1 MKEIRKE
8 SIVKF
13 LKNKNNLLVIVL
25 LGVLLMVIAIPVDTA
40 GTGGKNT
47 SDSNNNNGYQTKN
60 TGTGYQINGATGYQT
75 GGNGTAGYT
84 TDGYGTAG
92 YGETTGSGTGYVWE
106 QEQYIKEMKAKA
118 ESLLSGVSG
127 AGQVKVMITLR
138 ASSEQVVEK
147 DMPVTRSQTSEQ
159 DSQGGSRMVSEFAT
173 EDETVYRK
181 GNGYEE
187 PYVVKTLS
195 PSVEGV
201 VVVAEGAGNGE
212 VSKNL
217 SEAVQILFGVE
228 AHRVKVLKAG

>member
-8 SIVKF
+8 SIEKF
-13 LKNKNNLLVIVL
+13 LKNKNNLLIIVL

-40 GTGGKNT
+40 GTGGKST
-47 SDSNNNNGYQTKN
+47 SGRNDNSSYQTKN
-60 TGTGYQINGATGYQT
+60 TGTGYQA
-75 GGNGTAGYT
+75 GGTAAYTAAGDGTAGY
-84 TDGYGTAG
+84 DETA
-92 YGETTGSGTGYVWE
+92 GTGYVWE
-106 QEQYIKEMKAKA
+106 QEQYIKEMEAKA
-118 ESLLSGVSG
+118 ESLLSRVNG

-173 EDETVYRK
+173 EDATVYRK

>member
-1 MKEIRKE
+1 MKEIRKD

-13 LKNKNNLLVIVL
+13 LNNKNNLLIIVL
-25 LGVLLMVIAIPVDTA
+25 LGVLFMVIAIPVDTA
-40 GTGGKNT
+40 GTGGKST
-47 SDSNNNNGYQTKN
+47 SGRNNNSSYQTEN
-60 TGTGYQINGATGYQT
+60 TGTGYQAG
-75 GGNGTAGYT
+75 GTAGY
-84 TDGYGTAG
+84 TAG
-92 YGETTGSGTGYVWE
+92 YGETTGSGTGGSTGTGYVWE
-106 QEQYIKEMKAKA
+106 QEQYIKEMEAKA

-173 EDETVYRK
+173 EDATVYRK

>member
-25 LGVLLMVIAIPVDTA
+25 LGVLLMVIAIPVDTD
-40 GTGGKNT
+40 GTGGKST
-47 SDSNNNNGYQTKN
+47 SGSNNNDSYQTKN

-84 TDGYGTAG
+84 ADGYGTAG
-92 YGETTGSGTGYVWE
+92 YGETTGSVTDYVWE
-106 QEQYIKEMKAKA
+106 QEQYIKEMEAKA

-173 EDETVYRK
+173 EDATVYRK

>member
-13 LKNKNNLLVIVL
+13 LKNKNNLLAIVL

-40 GTGGKNT
+40 GIGGKST
-47 SDSNNNNGYQTKN
+47 SGNNNNSSYQTKN
-60 TGTGYQINGATGYQT
+60 TGTGYQAG
-75 GGNGTAGYT
+75 GTAAYT
-84 TDGYGTAG
+84 AAGDDMAG
-92 YGETTGSGTGYVWE
+92 YDESTGTGYVWE
-106 QEQYIKEMKAKA
+106 QEQYIREMEAKA

-173 EDETVYRK
+173 EDATVYRK

>member
-1 MKEIRKE
+1 MITAVIKLKTQEQDIRQAE
-8 SIVKF
+8 PQPTRQP
-13 LKNKNNLLVIVL
+13 
-25 LGVLLMVIAIPVDTA
+25 GM
-40 GTGGKNT
+40 
-47 SDSNNNNGYQTKN
+47 
-60 TGTGYQINGATGYQT
+60 
-75 GGNGTAGYT
+75 AGY
-84 TDGYGTAG
+84 DETAV
-92 YGETTGSGTGYVWE
+92 TGYVWE
-106 QEQYIKEMKAKA
+106 QEQYIKEMEAKA
-118 ESLLSGVSG
+118 ESLLSGVNG

-173 EDETVYRK
+173 EDATVYRK

>member
-1 MKEIRKE
+1 MKEIRKD

-13 LKNKNNLLVIVL
+13 LNNKNNLLIIVL
-25 LGVLLMVIAIPVDTA
+25 LGVLFMVIAIPVDTA
-40 GTGGKNT
+40 GTGGKST
-47 SDSNNNNGYQTKN
+47 SGRNNNSSYQTEN
-60 TGTGYQINGATGYQT
+60 TGTGYQAG
-75 GGNGTAGYT
+75 GTAGY
-84 TDGYGTAG
+84 TAG
-92 YGETTGSGTGYVWE
+92 YGETTTSGTGGSTATGYVWE
-106 QEQYIKEMKAKA
+106 QEQYIKEMEAKA

-173 EDETVYRK
+173 EDATVYRK

>member
-1 MKEIRKE
+1 MKEIRKD

-13 LKNKNNLLVIVL
+13 LNNKNNLLIIVL
-25 LGVLLMVIAIPVDTA
+25 LGVLFMVIAIPVDTA
-40 GTGGKNT
+40 GTSGKST
-47 SDSNNNNGYQTKN
+47 SGSNDNRSYQTKN
-60 TGTGYQINGATGYQT
+60 TGTGYQAG
-75 GGNGTAGYT
+75 GTAGY
-84 TDGYGTAG
+84 TAG
-92 YGETTGSGTGYVWE
+92 YGETTTSGTGGGTGTGYVWE
-106 QEQYIKEMKAKA
+106 QEQYIKEMEAKA

-127 AGQVKVMITLR
+127 AGQVKVMITIR

-173 EDETVYRK
+173 EDATVYRK

>member
-13 LKNKNNLLVIVL
+13 LKNKNNLLIIVL

-40 GTGGKNT
+40 GTGGKST
-47 SDSNNNNGYQTKN
+47 SGNNNGGYQTKN
-60 TGTGYQINGATGYQT
+60 TGIN
-75 GGNGTAGYT
+75 
-84 TDGYGTAG
+84 D
-92 YGETTGSGTGYVWE
+92 GETTGSGTGGSTGTGYVWE
-106 QEQYIKEMKAKA
+106 QEQYIKEMEAKA

-173 EDETVYRK
+173 EDATVYRK

-212 VSKNL
+212 VSRNL

>member
-13 LKNKNNLLVIVL
+13 LKNKNNLLIIVL

-40 GTGGKNT
+40 GTGGK
-47 SDSNNNNGYQTKN
+47 SASGSNNNRSYQTKN
-60 TGTGYQINGATGYQT
+60 TGIN
-75 GGNGTAGYT
+75 
-84 TDGYGTAG
+84 D
-92 YGETTGSGTGYVWE
+92 GETTGGGTGGSTGTGYVWE
-106 QEQYIKEMKAKA
+106 QEQYIKEMEAKA
-118 ESLLSGVSG
+118 ESLLSGVNG

-173 EDETVYRK
+173 EDATVYRK

>member
-1 MKEIRKE
+1 MKEIHKE

-13 LKNKNNLLVIVL
+13 LKNKNNLLIIVL

-40 GTGGKNT
+40 GTGGK
-47 SDSNNNNGYQTKN
+47 SASGRNNNRSYQTKN
-60 TGTGYQINGATGYQT
+60 TGIN
-75 GGNGTAGYT
+75 
-84 TDGYGTAG
+84 D
-92 YGETTGSGTGYVWE
+92 GETTGGGTGGSTGTGYMWE
-106 QEQYIKEMKAKA
+106 QEQYIKEMEAKA
-118 ESLLSGVSG
+118 ESLLSGVNG

-173 EDETVYRK
+173 EDATVYRK

>member
-1 MKEIRKE
+1 MKEIRKD

-13 LKNKNNLLVIVL
+13 LNNKNNLLIIVL
-25 LGVLLMVIAIPVDTA
+25 LGVLFMVIAIPVDTA
-40 GTGGKNT
+40 GTDGKST
-47 SDSNNNNGYQTKN
+47 SGRNNNSSYQTEN
-60 TGTGYQINGATGYQT
+60 TGTGYQAG
-75 GGNGTAGYT
+75 GTAGY
-84 TDGYGTAG
+84 TAG
-92 YGETTGSGTGYVWE
+92 YGETTTSGTGGSTGTGYVWE
-106 QEQYIKEMKAKA
+106 QEQYIKEMEAKA

-173 EDETVYRK
+173 EDATVYRK

>member
-1 MKEIRKE
+1 MKENRKE

-40 GTGGKNT
+40 GTGGKST
-47 SDSNNNNGYQTKN
+47 SGSNNNGSYQTKN
-60 TGTGYQINGATGYQT
+60 TGIK
-75 GGNGTAGYT
+75 
-84 TDGYGTAG
+84 D
-92 YGETTGSGTGYVWE
+92 GETTGSVTDYVWE
-106 QEQYIKEMKAKA
+106 QEQYIKEMEAKA

-173 EDETVYRK
+173 EDATVYRK

-212 VSKNL
+212 VSRNL

>member
-13 LKNKNNLLVIVL
+13 LKNKNNLLIIVL

-40 GTGGKNT
+40 GTGGKSASGRNDNI
-47 SDSNNNNGYQTKN
+47 SYQTKS
-60 TGTGYQINGATGYQT
+60 TGTGYQA
-75 GGNGTAGYT
+75 GGTAAYTAAGDGTAGY
-84 TDGYGTAG
+84 DETA
-92 YGETTGSGTGYVWE
+92 GTGYMWE
-106 QEQYIKEMKAKA
+106 QEQYIKEMEAKA
-118 ESLLSGVSG
+118 ESLLSGVNG

-173 EDETVYRK
+173 EDATVYRK

-212 VSKNL
+212 VNKNL
-217 SEAVQILFGVE
+217 SEAVQILFGV

>member
-8 SIVKF
+8 SIMKF
-13 LKNKNNLLVIVL
+13 LNNKNNLLIIVL
-25 LGVLLMVIAIPVDTA
+25 LGVLFMVIAIPVDTA
-40 GTGGKNT
+40 GTGGKST
-47 SDSNNNNGYQTKN
+47 SGRNNNSSYQTKN
-60 TGTGYQINGATGYQT
+60 TGTGYQA
-75 GGNGTAGYT
+75 GGTAAYTAAGDGTAGY
-84 TDGYGTAG
+84 DETA
-92 YGETTGSGTGYVWE
+92 GTGYVWE
-106 QEQYIKEMKAKA
+106 QELYIKEMEAKA
-118 ESLLSGVSG
+118 ESLLSGVNG

-173 EDETVYRK
+173 EDATVYRK

>member
-13 LKNKNNLLVIVL
+13 LKNKNNLLIIVL

-40 GTGGKNT
+40 GTGGKSASGRNDNI
-47 SDSNNNNGYQTKN
+47 SYQTKS
-60 TGTGYQINGATGYQT
+60 TGTGYQA
-75 GGNGTAGYT
+75 GGTAAYTAAGDGTAGY
-84 TDGYGTAG
+84 DETA
-92 YGETTGSGTGYVWE
+92 GTGYVWE
-106 QEQYIKEMKAKA
+106 QEQYIKEMEAKA
-118 ESLLSGVSG
+118 ESLLSGVNG

-173 EDETVYRK
+173 EDATVYRK

>member
-40 GTGGKNT
+40 GTGGKST
-47 SDSNNNNGYQTKN
+47 SGNNNNGSYQTKN

-106 QEQYIKEMKAKA
+106 QEQYIKEMEAKA

-173 EDETVYRK
+173 EDATVYRK

-187 PYVVKTLS
+187 PYVIKTLS

>member
-40 GTGGKNT
+40 GTGGK
-47 SDSNNNNGYQTKN
+47 SISGSNNNSSYQTEN

-84 TDGYGTAG
+84 ADGYGTAG
-92 YGETTGSGTGYVWE
+92 YGETTGSVTDYVWE
-106 QEQYIKEMKAKA
+106 QEQYIKEMEAKA

-159 DSQGGSRMVSEFAT
+159 DSQGGSRMVSEFTT
-173 EDETVYRK
+173 EDATVYRK

>member
-1 MKEIRKE
+1 MKEIRKD

-13 LKNKNNLLVIVL
+13 LNNKNNLLIIVL
-25 LGVLLMVIAIPVDTA
+25 LGVLFMVIAIPVDTA
-40 GTGGKNT
+40 GTGGKST
-47 SDSNNNNGYQTKN
+47 SGNNNNSSYQTKN
-60 TGTGYQINGATGYQT
+60 TGTEYQAG
-75 GGNGTAGYT
+75 GTAGY
-84 TDGYGTAG
+84 TAG
-92 YGETTGSGTGYVWE
+92 YGETTGSGTGGSTGMGYVWE
-106 QEQYIKEMKAKA
+106 QEQYIKEMEAKA

-173 EDETVYRK
+173 EDATVYRK

-187 PYVVKTLS
+187 PYVVKILS

>member
-8 SIVKF
+8 SMVKF
-13 LKNKNNLLVIVL
+13 LKNKNNLLIIVL

-40 GTGGKNT
+40 GTGGKSASGRNDN
-47 SDSNNNNGYQTKN
+47 SSYQTKN
-60 TGTGYQINGATGYQT
+60 TGTGYQA
-75 GGNGTAGYT
+75 GGTAAYTAAGDGTAGY
-84 TDGYGTAG
+84 DETA
-92 YGETTGSGTGYVWE
+92 GTGYVWE
-106 QEQYIKEMKAKA
+106 QEQYIKEMEAKA
-118 ESLLSGVSG
+118 ESLLSGVNG

-138 ASSEQVVEK
+138 ATSEQVVEK
-147 DMPVTRSQTSEQ
+147 NMPVTRSQTSEQ

-173 EDETVYRK
+173 EDATVYRK

>member
-8 SIVKF
+8 SIMKF
-13 LKNKNNLLVIVL
+13 LKNKNNLLIIVL
-25 LGVLLMVIAIPVDTA
+25 LGVLFMVIAIPVDTA
-40 GTGGKNT
+40 GTGGKST
-47 SDSNNNNGYQTKN
+47 SGRNDNSSYQTKN
-60 TGTGYQINGATGYQT
+60 TGTGYQA
-75 GGNGTAGYT
+75 GGTAAYTAAGDGTAGY
-84 TDGYGTAG
+84 DETA
-92 YGETTGSGTGYVWE
+92 GTGYVWE
-106 QEQYIKEMKAKA
+106 QEQYIKEMEAKA
-118 ESLLSGVSG
+118 ESLLSGVNG

-159 DSQGGSRMVSEFAT
+159 DSQGGIRMVSEFAT
-173 EDETVYRK
+173 EDATVYRK

>member
-13 LKNKNNLLVIVL
+13 LKNKNNLLVLVL

-40 GTGGKNT
+40 GTGGKST
-47 SDSNNNNGYQTKN
+47 SGNNNNNSYQTKN
-60 TGTGYQINGATGYQT
+60 TGIN
-75 GGNGTAGYT
+75 
-84 TDGYGTAG
+84 D
-92 YGETTGSGTGYVWE
+92 GETTTSGTGGSTGTGYVWE
-106 QEQYIKEMKAKA
+106 QEQYIKEMEAKA

-173 EDETVYRK
+173 EDATVYRK

>member
-13 LKNKNNLLVIVL
+13 LKNKNNLLIIVL

-40 GTGGKNT
+40 GTGGK
-47 SDSNNNNGYQTKN
+47 SASGSNNNRSYLTKN
-60 TGTGYQINGATGYQT
+60 TGIN
-75 GGNGTAGYT
+75 
-84 TDGYGTAG
+84 D
-92 YGETTGSGTGYVWE
+92 GETTGGGTGGSTVTGYVWE
-106 QEQYIKEMKAKA
+106 QEQYIKEMEAKA
-118 ESLLSGVSG
+118 ESLLSGVNG

-173 EDETVYRK
+173 EDATVYRK

>member
-1 MKEIRKE
+1 MKEIHKE

-13 LKNKNNLLVIVL
+13 LKNKNNLLIIVL

-40 GTGGKNT
+40 GTGGK
-47 SDSNNNNGYQTKN
+47 SASGSNNNRSYQTKN
-60 TGTGYQINGATGYQT
+60 TGTGYQA
-75 GGNGTAGYT
+75 GGTAAYTAAGDGTAGY
-84 TDGYGTAG
+84 DETAG
-92 YGETTGSGTGYVWE
+92 IGYMWE
-106 QEQYIKEMKAKA
+106 QEQYIKEMEAKA
-118 ESLLSGVSG
+118 ESLLSGVNG

-173 EDETVYRK
+173 EDATVYRK

>member
-8 SIVKF
+8 SIMKF
-13 LKNKNNLLVIVL
+13 LNNKNNLLIIVL
-25 LGVLLMVIAIPVDTA
+25 LGVLFMVIAIPVDTA
-40 GTGGKNT
+40 GTGGKST
-47 SDSNNNNGYQTKN
+47 SGRNDNSSYQTKN
-60 TGTGYQINGATGYQT
+60 TGTGYQA
-75 GGNGTAGYT
+75 GGTAAYTAAGDGTAGY
-84 TDGYGTAG
+84 DETA
-92 YGETTGSGTGYVWE
+92 GTGYVWE
-106 QEQYIKEMKAKA
+106 QEQYIKEMEAKA
-118 ESLLSGVSG
+118 ESLLSRVNG

-173 EDETVYRK
+173 EDATVYRK

>member
-1 MKEIRKE
+1 MKEIRKD

-13 LKNKNNLLVIVL
+13 LNNKNNLLIIVL
-25 LGVLLMVIAIPVDTA
+25 LGVLFMVIAIPVDTA
-40 GTGGKNT
+40 GTGGKST
-47 SDSNNNNGYQTKN
+47 SGYNNNSSYQTEN
-60 TGTGYQINGATGYQT
+60 TGTGYQA
-75 GGNGTAGYT
+75 GGTAAYTVAGDGTAGYNE
-84 TDGYGTAG
+84 TA
-92 YGETTGSGTGYVWE
+92 GTGYVWE
-106 QEQYIKEMKAKA
+106 QEQYIKEMEAKA

-173 EDETVYRK
+173 EDATVYRK

>member
-8 SIVKF
+8 SIMKF
-13 LKNKNNLLVIVL
+13 LNNKNNLLIIVL
-25 LGVLLMVIAIPVDTA
+25 LGVLFMVIAIPVDTA
-40 GTGGKNT
+40 GTGGKST
-47 SDSNNNNGYQTKN
+47 SGNNNNSSYQTKN
-60 TGTGYQINGATGYQT
+60 TGTGYQAG
-75 GGNGTAGYT
+75 GTAGYT
-84 TDGYGTAG
+84 EG
-92 YGETTGSGTGYVWE
+92 YGETTTSGTGGSTGTGYVWE
-106 QEQYIKEMKAKA
+106 QEQYIKEMEAKA

-173 EDETVYRK
+173 EDATVYRK

>member
-13 LKNKNNLLVIVL
+13 LKNKNNLLIIVL
-25 LGVLLMVIAIPVDTA
+25 LGVLFMVIAIPVDTA
-40 GTGGKNT
+40 GTSGKSASGRNDN
-47 SDSNNNNGYQTKN
+47 SSYQTKN
-60 TGTGYQINGATGYQT
+60 TGTGYQA
-75 GGNGTAGYT
+75 GGTAAYTAAGDGTAGY
-84 TDGYGTAG
+84 DETA
-92 YGETTGSGTGYVWE
+92 GTGYVWE
-106 QEQYIKEMKAKA
+106 QEQYIKEMEAKA
-118 ESLLSGVSG
+118 ESLLSGVNG

-173 EDETVYRK
+173 EDATVYRK

-201 VVVAEGAGNGE
+201 VVVAQGAGNGE

>member
-1 MKEIRKE
+1 MKEIHKE

-13 LKNKNNLLVIVL
+13 LKNKNNLLIIVL
-25 LGVLLMVIAIPVDTA
+25 LGALLMVIAIPVDTA
-40 GTGGKNT
+40 GPGGK
-47 SDSNNNNGYQTKN
+47 SASGSNNNRSYQTKN
-60 TGTGYQINGATGYQT
+60 TGTGYQAG
-75 GGNGTAGYT
+75 GTAAYT
-84 TDGYGTAG
+84 AAGDGTAR
-92 YGETTGSGTGYVWE
+92 YDETAGTGYMWE
-106 QEQYIKEMKAKA
+106 QEQYIKEMEAKA
-118 ESLLSGVSG
+118 ESLLSGVNG

-173 EDETVYRK
+173 EDATVYRK

>member
-8 SIVKF
+8 SIMKF
-13 LKNKNNLLVIVL
+13 LNNKNNLLIIVL
-25 LGVLLMVIAIPVDTA
+25 LGVLFMVIAIPVDTA
-40 GTGGKNT
+40 GTGGKST
-47 SDSNNNNGYQTKN
+47 SGRNDNSSYQTKN
-60 TGTGYQINGATGYQT
+60 TGTGYQA
-75 GGNGTAGYT
+75 GGTAAYTAAGDGTAGY
-84 TDGYGTAG
+84 DETA
-92 YGETTGSGTGYVWE
+92 GTGYVWE
-106 QEQYIKEMKAKA
+106 QEQYIKEMEAKA
-118 ESLLSGVSG
+118 ESLLSGVNG

-173 EDETVYRK
+173 EDATVYRK

-201 VVVAEGAGNGE
+201 VVVAQGAGNGE

>member
-1 MKEIRKE
+1 MKEIRKD

-13 LKNKNNLLVIVL
+13 LNNKNNLLIIVL
-25 LGVLLMVIAIPVDTA
+25 LGVLFMVIAIPVDTS
-40 GTGGKNT
+40 GTGGKST
-47 SDSNNNNGYQTKN
+47 SGSNNNRSYQTKN
-60 TGTGYQINGATGYQT
+60 TGIN
-75 GGNGTAGYT
+75 
-84 TDGYGTAG
+84 D
-92 YGETTGSGTGYVWE
+92 GETTGGGTGGSTGTGYVWE
-106 QEQYIKEMKAKA
+106 QEQYIKEMEAKA

-127 AGQVKVMITLR
+127 AGQVKVMITIR

-173 EDETVYRK
+173 EDATVYRK

-187 PYVVKTLS
+187 PYVVKILS

>member
-13 LKNKNNLLVIVL
+13 LNNKNNLLIIVL
-25 LGVLLMVIAIPVDTA
+25 LGVLFMVIAIPVDTA
-40 GTGGKNT
+40 GTGGKST
-47 SDSNNNNGYQTKN
+47 SGRNNNSSYQTEN
-60 TGTGYQINGATGYQT
+60 TGTGYQAG
-75 GGNGTAGYT
+75 GTAGY
-84 TDGYGTAG
+84 TAG
-92 YGETTGSGTGYVWE
+92 YGETTTSGTGGSTGTGYVWE
-106 QEQYIKEMKAKA
+106 QEQYIKEMEAKA

-173 EDETVYRK
+173 EDATVYRK

>member
-8 SIVKF
+8 SIMKF
-13 LKNKNNLLVIVL
+13 LNNKNNLLIIVL
-25 LGVLLMVIAIPVDTA
+25 LGVLFMVIAIPVDTA
-40 GTGGKNT
+40 GTGGKST
-47 SDSNNNNGYQTKN
+47 SGNNNNSSYQTKN
-60 TGTGYQINGATGYQT
+60 TGTGYQAGGTTGYM
-75 GGNGTAGYT
+75 
-84 TDGYGTAG
+84 AG
-92 YGETTGSGTGYVWE
+92 YGETTGSGTGGSNGTGYVWE
-106 QEQYIKEMKAKA
+106 QEQYIKEMEAKA

-173 EDETVYRK
+173 EDATVYRK
-181 GNGYEE
+181 ANGYEE

>member
-1 MKEIRKE
+1 MKEIRKD

-13 LKNKNNLLVIVL
+13 LNNKNNLLIIVL
-25 LGVLLMVIAIPVDTA
+25 LGVLFMVIAIPVDTS
-40 GTGGKNT
+40 GTGGKST
-47 SDSNNNNGYQTKN
+47 SGNNDNSSYQTKN
-60 TGTGYQINGATGYQT
+60 TGTGYQAG
-75 GGNGTAGYT
+75 GTAGY
-84 TDGYGTAG
+84 TAG
-92 YGETTGSGTGYVWE
+92 YGETTTSGTGGSTATGYVWE
-106 QEQYIKEMKAKA
+106 QEQYIKEMEAKA
-118 ESLLSGVSG
+118 ESLLSGVNG

-173 EDETVYRK
+173 EDATVYRK

>member
-13 LKNKNNLLVIVL
+13 LKNKNNLLIIVL

-40 GTGGKNT
+40 ETGGKSALGRNDN
-47 SDSNNNNGYQTKN
+47 SSYQTKN
-60 TGTGYQINGATGYQT
+60 TGTGYQA
-75 GGNGTAGYT
+75 GGTAAYTAAGDGTAGY
-84 TDGYGTAG
+84 DETA
-92 YGETTGSGTGYVWE
+92 GTGYVWE
-106 QEQYIKEMKAKA
+106 QEQYINEMEAKA
-118 ESLLSGVSG
+118 ESLLSGVNG

-159 DSQGGSRMVSEFAT
+159 DSQGGSRMVSEFVT
-173 EDETVYRK
+173 EDATVYRK

>member
-8 SIVKF
+8 SMVKF
-13 LKNKNNLLVIVL
+13 LKNKNNLLIIVL
-25 LGVLLMVIAIPVDTA
+25 LGVLLMVIAIPLDTA
-40 GTGGKNT
+40 APVGKGGSGRNDN
-47 SDSNNNNGYQTKN
+47 SSYQTKN
-60 TGTGYQINGATGYQT
+60 TGTGYQA
-75 GGNGTAGYT
+75 GGTAAYTAAGDGTAGY
-84 TDGYGTAG
+84 DETA
-92 YGETTGSGTGYVWE
+92 GTGYVWE
-106 QEQYIKEMKAKA
+106 QEQYIKEMEAKA
-118 ESLLSGVSG
+118 ESLLSGVNG

-147 DMPVTRSQTSEQ
+147 NMPVTRSQTSEQ

-173 EDETVYRK
+173 EDATVYRK

-228 AHRVKVLKAG
+228 AHRVKVLKEG

>member
-13 LKNKNNLLVIVL
+13 LKNKNNLLIIVL

-40 GTGGKNT
+40 GTGGKSASGRNDNI
-47 SDSNNNNGYQTKN
+47 SYQTKS
-60 TGTGYQINGATGYQT
+60 TGTGYQA
-75 GGNGTAGYT
+75 GGTAAYTAAGDGTAGY
-84 TDGYGTAG
+84 DETA
-92 YGETTGSGTGYVWE
+92 GTGYMWE
-106 QEQYIKEMKAKA
+106 QEQYIKEMEAKA
-118 ESLLSGVSG
+118 ESLLSGVNG

-173 EDETVYRK
+173 EDATVYRK

-195 PSVEGV
+195 PSAEGV

>member
-13 LKNKNNLLVIVL
+13 LKNKNNLLIIVL

-40 GTGGKNT
+40 GTGGK
-47 SDSNNNNGYQTKN
+47 SASESNNNRSYQTKN
-60 TGTGYQINGATGYQT
+60 TGTGYQA
-75 GGNGTAGYT
+75 GGTAAYTAAGDGTAGY
-84 TDGYGTAG
+84 DETA
-92 YGETTGSGTGYVWE
+92 GTGYVWE
-106 QEQYIKEMKAKA
+106 QEQYIKEMEAKA
-118 ESLLSGVSG
+118 ESLLSGVNG

-173 EDETVYRK
+173 EDATVYRK

-201 VVVAEGAGNGE
+201 VVVAEGAGNGD
-212 VSKNL
+212 VNKNL

>member
-13 LKNKNNLLVIVL
+13 LKNKNNLLIIVL

-40 GTGGKNT
+40 GTGGKST
-47 SDSNNNNGYQTKN
+47 SGRNDNSSYQTKN
-60 TGTGYQINGATGYQT
+60 TGTGYQA
-75 GGNGTAGYT
+75 GGTAAYTAAGDGTAGY
-84 TDGYGTAG
+84 DETA
-92 YGETTGSGTGYVWE
+92 GTGYVWE
-106 QEQYIKEMKAKA
+106 QELYIKEMEAKA
-118 ESLLSGVSG
+118 ESLLSGVNG

-173 EDETVYRK
+173 EDATVYRK

>member
-1 MKEIRKE
+1 MKEIRKD

-13 LKNKNNLLVIVL
+13 LNNKNNLLIIVL
-25 LGVLLMVIAIPVDTA
+25 LGVLFMVIAIPVDTA
-40 GTGGKNT
+40 GTGGKST
-47 SDSNNNNGYQTKN
+47 SGSNDNSCYQTKN
-60 TGTGYQINGATGYQT
+60 TGTGYQAG
-75 GGNGTAGYT
+75 GTAGY
-84 TDGYGTAG
+84 TAG
-92 YGETTGSGTGYVWE
+92 YGETTGSGTGGSTGTGYVWE
-106 QEQYIKEMKAKA
+106 QEQYIKEMEAKA

-173 EDETVYRK
+173 EDATVYRK

>member
-8 SIVKF
+8 SIMKF
-13 LKNKNNLLVIVL
+13 LNNKNNLLIIVL
-25 LGVLLMVIAIPVDTA
+25 LGVLFMVIAIPVDTA
-40 GTGGKNT
+40 GTGGKST
-47 SDSNNNNGYQTKN
+47 SGRNDNSSYQTKN
-60 TGTGYQINGATGYQT
+60 TGTGYQASGTAAYTAAGD
-75 GGNGTAGYT
+75 GTAGY
-84 TDGYGTAG
+84 DETA
-92 YGETTGSGTGYVWE
+92 GTGYVWE
-106 QEQYIKEMKAKA
+106 QEQYIKEMEAKA
-118 ESLLSGVSG
+118 ESLLSGVNG

-173 EDETVYRK
+173 EDATVYRK